1 MDGAVPFD
9 RLASWIER
17 QANIARSEATQ
28 VSSTV
33 FSSQPV
39 GTANVAPVP
48 QTSSTSV
55 VPLQNTSPAISNVA
69 PSQTNTRTA
78 SSQSQNAWNRE
89 NVRCVICKVSTHPTY
104 ACGTLSESG
113 FQSLTAG
120 EQREKVKGACFI
132 CLGELK
138 HSSGRGECPGRQYC
152 HDCRQQH
159 HLKLHCN
166 PPKGKSSSSGWGR
179 NCPTYNNRNQA
190 A

>member
-33 FSSQPV
+33 LSSQPV

-55 VPLQNTSPAISNVA
+55 VPLQNTSPAIRNVA
-69 PSQTNTRTA
+69 PSQTNTQPA
-78 SSQSQNAWNRE
+78 SSQNQGAWNRGR
-89 NVRCVICKVSTHPTY
+89 VWCVACKVNGHPTY
-104 ACGTLSESG
+104 ACETLSQDE
-113 FQSLTAG
+113 FQSLDPQA
-120 EQREKVKGACFI
+120 QRNRVKGECFI
-132 CLGELK
+132 CLGRLK
-138 HSSGRGECPGRQYC
+138 HNMRDCSDKGPACRS
-152 HDCRQQH
+152 CRQRH
-159 HLKLHCN
+159 DPRLKCN
-166 PPKGKSSSSGWGR
+166 PPKQDSSPSSGGR
-179 NCPTYNNRNQA
+179 SLRSSNA